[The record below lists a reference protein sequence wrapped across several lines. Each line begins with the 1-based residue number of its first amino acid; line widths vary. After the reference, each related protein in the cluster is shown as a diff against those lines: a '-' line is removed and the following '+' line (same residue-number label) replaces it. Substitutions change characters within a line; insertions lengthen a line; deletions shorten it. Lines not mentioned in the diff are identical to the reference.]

1 MISRQDAAEMLRVDP
16 QTVSNWIEKGVLT
29 GRLIGRVVMV
39 DSDTVNKVFDSLED
53 LARTEKA
60 IKDLQAE
67 NYEKARMFKMAV
79 DEWQQD
85 IATVNGLERPS
96 RLVRMIISM
105 IENVNTEMMGERER
119 VILQKYL
126 DCYDFEAIGDEFGL
140 TRERVRQII
149 EKAIRKLGS
158 LEPYGDIVNRCNELE
173 AENKLI
179 KATLKRQ
186 EAELAALRDKRDNAS
201 DEEKAL
207 GAMSETDR
215 LVIEMLN
222 KRLVD
227 MNLTV
232 RALNCLK
239 AADLET
245 FADLVQCN
253 KVNLLKCRNF
263 GKKSLGELDDL
274 LEAVSTSIGVKFY
287 FGMDVQPYY
296 DRYAKNLIANTTDNG
311 TAETE

>member
-96 RLVRMIISM
+96 RLVRMITSM

-149 EKAIRKLGS
+149 EKAINVPRTS
-158 LEPYGDIVNRCNELE
+158 
-173 AENKLI
+173 
-179 KATLKRQ
+179 
-186 EAELAALRDKRDNAS
+186 AL
-201 DEEKAL
+201 
-207 GAMSETDR
+207 T
-215 LVIEMLN
+215 
-222 KRLVD
+222 
-227 MNLTV
+227 T
-232 RALNCLK
+232 
-239 AADLET
+239 
-245 FADLVQCN
+245 
-253 KVNLLKCRNF
+253 
-263 GKKSLGELDDL
+263 
-274 LEAVSTSIGVKFY
+274 STWKIS
-287 FGMDVQPYY
+287 
-296 DRYAKNLIANTTDNG
+296 
-311 TAETE
+311 